1 MIGRP
6 ANPYAVQPPLRN
18 ALVPVLS
25 TLAGSAMGLLPVIA
39 TEPIVPP
46 FGLMMLL
53 AWRLLRPE
61 MWPPWVALPL
71 GLADDLM
78 SGHYLGT
85 AMMLWTIAFLA
96 LEWVDQ
102 ALVWRDAWIE
112 WGIASAAIVLIGIG
126 AWALSQPTG
135 SVTSALTLVPQT
147 IGAILLFPAVLR
159 ITALLDHW
167 RLRR

>member
-1 MIGRP
+1 MIARRG
-6 ANPYAVQPPLRN
+6 NPYMERSALRVT
-18 ALVPVLS
+18 LIPVLS
-25 TLAGSAMGLLPVIA
+25 VLAGSAMALVPVIA

-61 MWPPWVALPL
+61 IWPVWAALPL

-85 AMMLWTIAFLA
+85 AMILWTVAFLV

-102 ALVWRDAWIE
+102 LLLWREGWIE
-112 WGIASAAIVLIGIG
+112 WAIAAVALPALGVG
-126 AWALSQPTG
+126 AWALSQPGDSHT
-135 SVTSALTLVPQT
+135 SVLTILPQT
-147 IGAILLFPAVLR
+147 IGAVLLFPAILR
-159 ITALLDHW
+159 LTAALDTW
-167 RLRR
+167 RLKR

>member
-1 MIGRP
+1 MIARKG
-6 ANPYAVQPPLRN
+6 NPYMERAALRVTLIPVLSVLVGSAT
-18 ALVPVLS
+18 ALVPI
-25 TLAGSAMGLLPVIA
+25 IA

-61 MWPPWVALPL
+61 IWPVWAALPL

-85 AMMLWTIAFLA
+85 AMILWTVAFLV

-102 ALVWRDAWIE
+102 LLLWREGWIE
-112 WGIASAAIVLIGIG
+112 WAIAAVALPLLGAG
-126 AWALSQPTG
+126 AWALSQPGDSHT
-135 SVTSALTLVPQT
+135 SVLTTLPQT
-147 IGAILLFPAVLR
+147 IAAILLFPAILR
-159 ITALLDHW
+159 LTAALDTW
-167 RLRR
+167 RLKR